1 MREELKMNPHEKIV
15 KRLKEKHIKERGI
28 EYFNTETNQPEDLGV
43 QYALCPLYL
52 LKFAH

>member
-28 EYFNTETNQPEDLGV
+28 EYFNTETN
-43 QYALCPLYL
+43 
-52 LKFAH
+52 